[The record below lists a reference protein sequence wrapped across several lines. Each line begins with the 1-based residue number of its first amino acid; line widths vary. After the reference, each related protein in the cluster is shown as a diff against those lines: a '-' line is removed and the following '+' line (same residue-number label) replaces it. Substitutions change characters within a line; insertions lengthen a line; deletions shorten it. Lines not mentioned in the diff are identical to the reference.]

1 MEAATGAL
9 RRSASSAWR
18 AALSL
23 ARRRLDLW
31 LPAGVAALAA
41 ATLAYGWIARA
52 SGVRLG
58 AGLAPL
64 LADWRPLLR
73 PSALPAIVLLAGG
86 VAAAPRLRS
95 GRVRPG
101 QFALAALGLGLALR
115 LALGMA
121 RGGADGLYAVYEL
134 GNHEAASEYLPAL
147 PAFEFGTRFFLDTF
161 AEIGASL
168 PVHAI
173 GHPPGLLV
181 TVHWLGIDDA
191 PGMAALTIGVGALS
205 IPLAY
210 LLGCALLDERRGRI
224 ATLLYVFA
232 PSALLYGATSA
243 DALYATLALLA
254 AVPLAR
260 AATRPGRGS
269 IATGASA
276 FAMSSFF
283 SYANLAVGAWAGLL
297 AWQRAGRVRAAT
309 LAAACGLAVVAFY
322 GALHLATGYDPIGA
336 LDATETVYR
345 EGIAGRRPYEFWLFG
360 SPTAFLV
367 ALGLPISWFML
378 RSAGA
383 GVPAARALLA
393 VLAIA
398 ALLGFAKAETERIF
412 LFLVPLACAAAAAT
426 LPERRLTLVLGALA
440 TQALATELL
449 LYTVW

>member
-9 RRSASSAWR
+9 R
-18 AALSL
+18 L
-23 ARRRLDLW
+23 ARRRDLW
-31 LPAGVAALAA
+31 LPTGVAALAA
-41 ATLAYGWIARA
+41 ATVAFGWIARA
-52 SGVRLG
+52 NGVRLG

-64 LADWRPLLR
+64 LADWRPVVR
-73 PSALPAIVLLAGG
+73 PIALPAVALLAGG
-86 VAAAPRLRS
+86 ALAAPRLRS
-95 GRVRPG
+95 ARVRPW

-115 LALGMA
+115 LALGVA
-121 RGGADGLYAVYEL
+121 RRGPDGLYAVYEL
-134 GNHEAASEYLPAL
+134 GNHEAANEYLPAL

-161 AEIGASL
+161 AEIGTSL

-181 TVHWLGIDDA
+181 AMHWLGVDGA
-191 PGMAALTIGVGALS
+191 PGMAALTIGAGALS

-210 LLGCALLDERRGRI
+210 LLGRALLDERRARV

-232 PSALLYGATSA
+232 PSAVLYGATSA
-243 DALYATLALLA
+243 DALYATLALAA
-254 AVPLAR
+254 AVPLAFATGR
-260 AATRPGRGS
+260 PARGAA
-269 IATGASA
+269 ATGASA
-276 FAMSSFF
+276 FAVASFF
-283 SYANLAVGAWAGLL
+283 SYANLAIGAWAALL
-297 AWQRAGRVRAAT
+297 AWQRAGRWRAAVI
-309 LAAACGLAVVAFY
+309 AATCGLTLLAFY
-322 GALHLATGYDPIGA
+322 GALHLATGYDPIGV
-336 LDATETVYR
+336 LGATETVYR
-345 EGIAGRRPYEFWLFG
+345 EGIAGRRPYEFWVFG

-367 ALGLPISWFML
+367 ALGLPIAWFML

-426 LPERRLTLVLGALA
+426 LPERRLQLVLGALA
-440 TQALATELL
+440 AQALATELL

>member
-9 RRSASSAWR
+9 SRSASSAWR
-18 AALSL
+18 AGLSL
-23 ARRRLDLW
+23 ARRRLDL
-31 LPAGVAALAA
+31 
-41 ATLAYGWIARA
+41 
-52 SGVRLG
+52 RL
-58 AGLAPL
+58 
-64 LADWRPLLR
+64 R
-73 PSALPAIVLLAGG
+73 GG

-181 TVHWLGIDDA
+181 TMHWLGIDDA

-260 AATRPGRGS
+260 AASRPGRGS
-269 IATGASA
+269 IATGACA

-283 SYANLAVGAWAGLL
+283 SYAN
-297 AWQRAGRVRAAT
+297 
-309 LAAACGLAVVAFY
+309 LAVVAFY
-322 GALHLATGYDPIGA
+322 GALHLATGYDPIGVLNA
-336 LDATETVYR
+336 IETVYR

-383 GVPAARALLA
+383 G
-393 VLAIA
+393 
-398 ALLGFAKAETERIF
+398 E
-412 LFLVPLACAAAAAT
+412 
-426 LPERRLTLVLGALA
+426 
-440 TQALATELL
+440 
-449 LYTVW
+449 